1 MDILKRVFIKKVVDD
16 LIPLNGTEF
25 EYFCKPIFDILVGEQ
40 SIHKGSNLYAKPISR
55 TVDFSTN
62 NFEVVGQCGTDGD
75 YFDVFSRNFDEL
87 IKFKLDNTKPIK
99 DINSTLNNSP
109 QCSKIIL
116 FANQEAKGGRLD
128 NVNKVIRHIGIEQ
141 DVDVI
146 DSEQIAEII
155 FDNIGNQKLVLSL
168 IDYLPTAS
176 QIYSAISMHNELPP
190 LPSDFIVR
198 KDEESII
205 GLVRDNQVSEIHGVS
220 GIGKSK
226 VALGVAHKLSEEF
239 DSVIWVNLGEGK
251 TFNFKSVK
259 VGDFDK
265 NLNLANLCE
274 TYKTLVILDNFS
286 GNAEE
291 LKSTFSS
298 FANSDSRVIITSIER
313 SLSRANSFHLSE
325 MDEDESRALISSHI
339 NIDDKY
345 IEAFISNIGG
355 HPLCLE
361 LVCQIIEDEE
371 YDEDEINEF
380 IQEIEKIPE
389 EIVKG
394 RSQSISDLVIGKHSD
409 RFSRE
414 FTLLSLLNSEQVS
427 NYVLNKILGKRAIR
441 NLEKSSLIVR
451 SGINYSTIHSIVLL
465 SINNLFSNSKEM
477 DGFKNEICDL
487 LLVENEFK
495 RSDYYSFCV
504 MHHELLIGL
513 YRSNLSENR
522 RKALLYAII
531 QTTDNLVNKE
541 SLIKEI
547 ENFTLDNNTLEDLLL
562 MIERFELE
570 LISINRKNDEEKYQ
584 KKSEEVIDILR
595 SIDSNLKEGSN
606 LELLVKHH
614 IAKLHY
620 WKGNASIS
628 KGLFEDLIKRFPDS
642 EQCILQLARIL
653 GNEKNYKDAASCVDL
668 VLGKKTSSLSH
679 SIVLSFYDLISDSE
693 YKESREKY
701 IDSRIEE
708 FISDI
713 STTLRSSFDHPY
725 RVLSS
730 LSGYLGYNFKDE
742 FRTLC
747 ANLPAPDNVNQN
759 EKLMIAYANI
769 QMALYRVYKYSNLE
783 DKDEKLRITATLAE
797 KYYLESNPSNDFD
810 NLKVAKFYNEIGN
823 YEKAFDFLDKIEN
836 QDQFYFQSKAK
847 QLKGS
852 GDFDNALIAIDK
864 SIEGERADKNRAW
877 FLSSFLNDKAE
888 ILNIAGNKES
898 IDTLKEAIDMQK
910 NFNTKKS
917 WERKLAQWKKNE

>member
-313 SLSRANSFHLSE
+313 ALSRANSFHLSE

-451 SGINYSTIHSIVLL
+451 SGINYSTIQLFNYSLYCFI
-465 SINNLFSNSKEM
+465 IN
-477 DGFKNEICDL
+477 
-487 LLVENEFK
+487 
-495 RSDYYSFCV
+495 
-504 MHHELLIGL
+504 
-513 YRSNLSENR
+513 
-522 RKALLYAII
+522 
-531 QTTDNLVNKE
+531 
-541 SLIKEI
+541 
-547 ENFTLDNNTLEDLLL
+547 
-562 MIERFELE
+562 
-570 LISINRKNDEEKYQ
+570 
-584 KKSEEVIDILR
+584 
-595 SIDSNLKEGSN
+595 
-606 LELLVKHH
+606 
-614 IAKLHY
+614 
-620 WKGNASIS
+620 
-628 KGLFEDLIKRFPDS
+628 
-642 EQCILQLARIL
+642 
-653 GNEKNYKDAASCVDL
+653 
-668 VLGKKTSSLSH
+668 
-679 SIVLSFYDLISDSE
+679 
-693 YKESREKY
+693 
-701 IDSRIEE
+701 
-708 FISDI
+708 
-713 STTLRSSFDHPY
+713 
-725 RVLSS
+725 
-730 LSGYLGYNFKDE
+730 
-742 FRTLC
+742 
-747 ANLPAPDNVNQN
+747 
-759 EKLMIAYANI
+759 
-769 QMALYRVYKYSNLE
+769 
-783 DKDEKLRITATLAE
+783 
-797 KYYLESNPSNDFD
+797 
-810 NLKVAKFYNEIGN
+810 
-823 YEKAFDFLDKIEN
+823 
-836 QDQFYFQSKAK
+836 
-847 QLKGS
+847 
-852 GDFDNALIAIDK
+852 
-864 SIEGERADKNRAW
+864 
-877 FLSSFLNDKAE
+877 
-888 ILNIAGNKES
+888 
-898 IDTLKEAIDMQK
+898 
-910 NFNTKKS
+910 
-917 WERKLAQWKKNE
+917 

>member
-25 EYFCKPIFDILVGEQ
+25 EYLCKPIFDILVGEQ

-75 YFDVFSRNFDEL
+75 YFDVFSRKFDEL
-87 IKFKLDNTKPIK
+87 IKLKLDNTKPIK
-99 DINSTLNNSP
+99 DIKSALKNSP

-128 NVNKVIRHIGIEQ
+128 NVNKVIRHIGIKQ

-190 LPSDFIVR
+190 LPSDFVVR

-205 GLVRDNQVSEIHGVS
+205 GMVRDNQVSAIHGVS

-251 TFNFKSVK
+251 AFNFKSVK

-274 TYKTLVILDNFS
+274 TYKTLVILDNFF
-286 GNAEE
+286 GNADE
-291 LKSTFSS
+291 LKSNFSS
-298 FANSDSRVIITSIER
+298 FANPDSRVIITSIER
-313 SLSRANSFHLSE
+313 SLNRKNSFHLSE
-325 MDEDESRALISSHI
+325 MDDDESRALISSHI
-339 NIDDKY
+339 NIDDKH

-371 YDEDEINEF
+371 YDETEIKEL
-380 IQEIEKIPE
+380 IQEIEQIPE

-451 SGINYSTIHSIVLL
+451 SGINFSTIHSIVLL
-465 SINNLFSNSKEM
+465 SINNLFSTSKEK
-477 DGFKNEICDL
+477 DELKNEICDL

-504 MHHELLIGL
+504 MHHEILREL
-513 YRSNLSENR
+513 YQGDLSDNR

-562 MIERFELE
+562 MIEKFELE
-570 LISINRKNDEEKYQ
+570 LISINRKNHEEEYQ
-584 KKSEEVIDILR
+584 NKSEEAISIL
-595 SIDSNLKEGSN
+595 STIDSNLEDGSN

-620 WKGNASIS
+620 WKGNSSIS
-628 KGLFEDLIKRFPDS
+628 KELFEDLIKKFPDS

-653 GNEKNYKDAASCVDL
+653 DNEKNYKDAASYVDL

-679 SIVLSFYDLISDSE
+679 SIVLSFYDLIANSQ
-693 YKESREKY
+693 YKESRENY

-713 STTLRSSFDHPY
+713 SITLRSSFDHPY

-730 LSGYLGYNFKDE
+730 LSGHLGYNFKDE

-769 QMALYRVYKYSNLE
+769 QMALYRVYKYSNRE

-797 KYYLESNPSNDFD
+797 KYYLDSNPSNDFD
-810 NLKVAKFYNEIGN
+810 NLKVAKFYNEIN
-823 YEKAFDFLDKIEN
+823 NFEKAGDFLDKIES
-836 QDQFYFQSKAK
+836 QDQFYFQSRAK
-847 QLKGS
+847 QLKGIS
-852 GDFDNALIAIDK
+852 DFNNALIAIDK
-864 SIEGERADKNRAW
+864 AVEGERADKNRAW

-888 ILNIAGNKES
+888 ILNTAGNKKS

-917 WERKLAQWKKNE
+917 WERKLAQWEKN